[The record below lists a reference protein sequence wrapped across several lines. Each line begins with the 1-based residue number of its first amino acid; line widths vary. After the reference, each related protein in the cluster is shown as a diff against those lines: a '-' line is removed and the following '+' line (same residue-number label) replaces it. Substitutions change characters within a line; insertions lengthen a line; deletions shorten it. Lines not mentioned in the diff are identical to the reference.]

1 MHRFKPDFIAT
12 VTYALPAQ
20 GGRSTP
26 VHSGY
31 QPVIRFEDCGF
42 ATPAEN
48 VLTDREQLPLGETAE
63 VNITIESIDM
73 FSNALLVGQKFD
85 IYEPPRW
92 VGMGFIKKIVNKDL
106 EKA

>member
-1 MHRFKPDFIAT
+1 MHRFKPDFIAM
-12 VTYALPAQ
+12 VTYALPAH
-20 GGRSTP
+20 GGRTRP

-31 QPVIRFEDCGF
+31 QPVIRFENCGL
-42 ATPAEN
+42 ATSAEN
-48 VLTDREQLPLGETAE
+48 VLIDREQLTLGETAE
-63 VNITIESIDM
+63 VNITMESIDM
-73 FSNALLVGQKFD
+73 FSNSLLVGQKFD

>member
-1 MHRFKPDFIAT
+1 M

-20 GGRSTP
+20 GGRTRP

-31 QPVIRFEDCGF
+31 QPIIRFENGDY

-48 VLTDREQLPLGETAE
+48 VLTDRDQLPLGETAE
-63 VNITIESIDM
+63 VNITMESIDM
-73 FSNALLVGQKFD
+73 FSNTLLVGQRFD
-85 IYEPPRW
+85 IYEPPNW
-92 VGMGFIKKIVNKDL
+92 VGTGFIKKIVNKDL

>member
-1 MHRFKPDFIAT
+1 MHRFKPDFIAM
-12 VTYALPAQ
+12 VTYALPGQ
-20 GGRSTP
+20 GGRTTP

-31 QPVIRFEDCGF
+31 QPVIRFEDGGF

-63 VNITIESIDM
+63 VNITMESIDM
-73 FSNALLVGQKFD
+73 FCNSLLVGQKFD

-92 VGMGFIKKIVNKDL
+92 VGVGFIKRIVNKDL